1 MITTPGSLQ
10 DLRRSLYIKAKTEPT
25 WRFWGLYVH
34 VCKEETLQEAYKA
47 AKEND
52 GAPGIDGVTFE
63 AIEAGGAD
71 GFLQQLRDELIHNT
85 YRPIRVRKKAIPKEG
100 SNKVRIL
107 SIPAIRDRVVQGALK
122 LILEPIFEADFKSG
136 SYGYRPKRTAHEAV
150 NRVAEAIVKEKTR
163 VIDLDLRAYLDPA
176 SYCPLIHDVN
186 SNSVG
191 LLSNTLIRRPLRRP
205 RVTSTASSSPRFTRC
220 NTVWRET
227 PSFSVVSSI
236 GRYPG
241 GVCSTKRARNS
252 SVIRICHG
260 APGVTCSPAIKPS
273 LSHR

>member
-1 MITTPGSLQ
+1 
-10 DLRRSLYIKAKTEPT
+10 
-25 WRFWGLYVH
+25 LYVH

-163 VIDLDLRAYLDPA
+163 VIDLDLRAYLDTA
-176 SYCPLIHDVN
+176 SYYPPIHEVN

-205 RVTSTASSSPRFTRC
+205 QVTSTAWCHRSS
-220 NTVWRET
+220 E
-227 PSFSVVSSI
+227 SVFF
-236 GRYPG
+236 
-241 GVCSTKRARNS
+241 
-252 SVIRICHG
+252 
-260 APGVTCSPAIKPS
+260 
-273 LSHR
+273 